1 MPRAASI
8 ALFAGV
14 ALAVLGSMHWYLW
27 VRLVRDPVLPDP
39 WRRIATAALVLA
51 ALSLP
56 LGMMAARL
64 AERPLARVL
73 PLLAFVWLGVAFLL
87 VSALLVADALR
98 LAGTAAG
105 WLSEWIRRPPDP
117 PVDPARRVLVAR
129 ALAGGVALAAGGAG
143 VAAFRS
149 ATGPAEVHEVPVRL
163 ERLPPALSGL
173 TIAQITDLH
182 VGPTIGER
190 DVRRVVEQVNAMR
203 PDAIAIT
210 GDLVDGSVE
219 ELGRAVG
226 HLATLRARHGVF
238 FVTGNH
244 EYYSG
249 VSAWLAELARLGI
262 RVLANE
268 RVAIGDAGPGGA
280 TLDLAGVHDWSAGR
294 RFTGGTGHRS
304 DLPTA
309 LAGRDPDRSLVLLA
323 HQPRG
328 VDEAVRS
335 GVELQI
341 SGHTHGGQIFPFNLV
356 VSAVY
361 PYVHGLHRHREGERA
376 GQIFV
381 SRGTGYWGPPMRL
394 GFPPEIARIVL
405 TA

>member
-1 MPRAASI
+1 MSRAASFALFIGI
-8 ALFAGV
+8 AL
-14 ALAVLGSMHWYLW
+14 ALIGGMHWYLW
-27 VRLVRDPVLPDP
+27 VRLVRDPALPEP
-39 WRRIATAALVLA
+39 WRRIATALLVLA
-51 ALSLP
+51 AVSLP
-56 LGMMAARL
+56 LGMVAARL

-73 PLLAFVWLGVAFLL
+73 PLVAFVWLGVAFLL

-98 LAGTAAG
+98 LATAGAG
-105 WLSEWIRRPPDP
+105 WLSDWIRRVPDP
-117 PVDPARRVLVAR
+117 PDDPARRVFVAR

-143 VAAFRS
+143 AAAFRS
-149 ATGPAEVHEVPVRL
+149 ATGPAEIHEVAVRL
-163 ERLPPALSGL
+163 ERLPRALSGL
-173 TIAQITDLH
+173 TLAQITDLH

-190 DVRRVVEQVNAMR
+190 EVRRVVEQVNALR

-210 GDLVDGSVE
+210 GDLVDGGVA
-219 ELGRAVG
+219 ELGEVIA
-226 HLATLRARHGVF
+226 HLGSLRARHGVF

-249 VSAWLAELARLGI
+249 VSAWLAELSRLGI
-262 RVLANE
+262 RVLRNE
-268 RVAIGDAGPGGA
+268 RVALGDANPGGA
-280 TLDLAGVHDWSAGR
+280 TIDLAGIHDWSAGR
-294 RFTGGTGHRS
+294 FGGEGGHGS
-304 DLPTA
+304 DLGAA

-328 VDEAVRS
+328 VDEAVKA

-356 VSAVY
+356 VGAVY
-361 PYVHGLHRHREGERA
+361 PYVHGLHEHREGERT

-394 GFPPEIARIVL
+394 GFPPEVAKIVL
-405 TA
+405 TG